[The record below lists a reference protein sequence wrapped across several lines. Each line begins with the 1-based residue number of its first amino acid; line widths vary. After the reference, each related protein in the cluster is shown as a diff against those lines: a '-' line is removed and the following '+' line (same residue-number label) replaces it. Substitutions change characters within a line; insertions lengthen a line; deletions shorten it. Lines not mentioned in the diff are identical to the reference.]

1 MLVVKYIYSILAH
14 IYLLFISL
22 YFYTYIFM
30 QHGVL
35 KDTKLSKE
43 IHPYDIQGSIFR
55 KMPQIKFSTKE
66 SGTFQKGMIFDF

>member
-1 MLVVKYIYSILAH
+1 
-14 IYLLFISL
+14 
-22 YFYTYIFM
+22 M

-43 IHPYDIQGSIFR
+43 IHPYDIQGNILR

>member
-1 MLVVKYIYSILAH
+1 MLAH

-22 YFYTYIFM
+22 YFNTYIFM

-43 IHPYDIQGSIFR
+43 IHPYDILGSILR
-55 KMPQIKFSTKE
+55 KIT
-66 SGTFQKGMIFDF
+66 